1 MLKKGMDRRSQNMV
15 EEIKSD
21 YKASA
26 DLGLKRCMQCGLC
39 TSNCPAAKH
48 SNYDPREMVK
58 MVLDD
63 DQEIKENPD
72 IWNCFYCYTCQSNC
86 PVNNSA
92 CQVNQIL
99 RETILLE
106 GGNNERIVEFLSYGY
121 SYMDFGVG
129 AIPSDFFD
137 ALVKDFGDHYIQLK
151 INLEDIREELGL
163 VDYNLKGESLDE
175 IRNILIESGFKKRL
189 ETFQKQGES

>member
-72 IWNCFYCYTCQSNC
+72 IWN
-86 PVNNSA
+86 
-92 CQVNQIL
+92 
-99 RETILLE
+99 
-106 GGNNERIVEFLSYGY
+106 
-121 SYMDFGVG
+121 
-129 AIPSDFFD
+129 
-137 ALVKDFGDHYIQLK
+137 
-151 INLEDIREELGL
+151 
-163 VDYNLKGESLDE
+163 
-175 IRNILIESGFKKRL
+175 
-189 ETFQKQGES
+189 